1 MPDAE
6 GEQQPEQEQPE
17 QAPEDG
23 ADAETPVLDG
33 EGGEGEEGEEEEQPP
48 QGLQPAFSLPF
59 VGEGGEAITTAL
71 VPRSPRHPAIP
82 SA

>member
-48 QGLQPAFSLPF
+48 QGLQPTKL
-59 VGEGGEAITTAL
+59 GDT
-71 VPRSPRHPAIP
+71 VPSGA
-82 SA
+82 SAHGYYCNGV